1 MKFRRKSAET
11 ATDPAEAEAPA
22 PEVVEGEAS
31 VAAAH
36 GSGVEAQEGDLVHG
50 PFDVDEIDLGDEEP
64 TWVDLGSLLITP
76 GPQQQLRMQVDE
88 KTQQVQAVLLAGP
101 DGALELMAF
110 AAPRGGGLWD
120 EVRPQI
126 AADMVKR
133 GGTSTE
139 VEGRWGTELECRITV
154 QRGDGSPMVQP
165 SRIIGIDGP
174 RWLLRAT
181 LLGKPAIDAEAA
193 TSWEATLANVVVRR
207 GDKAMPVGDSLP
219 IVLPPQAR
227 PVS

>member
-1 MKFRRKSAET
+1 MKFRRKSAAPDPE
-11 ATDPAEAEAPA
+11 ATGAPAEELRPGD
-22 PEVVEGEAS
+22 EVGVG
-31 VAAAH
+31 AAH
-36 GSGVEAQEGDLVHG
+36 GAGAAAQEGDLVHG
-50 PFDVDEIDLGDEEP
+50 PFDVDEIDLGDEQP
-64 TWVDLGSLLITP
+64 QWIDLGSLLITP

-88 KTQQVQAVLLAGP
+88 QTKQVQAVLLAGP

-133 GGTSTE
+133 GGTTADR
-139 VEGRWGTELECRITV
+139 EGRWGPELECRITV

-193 TSWEATLANVVVRR
+193 VPWEATLANVVVRR
-207 GDKAMPVGDSLP
+207 GDRAMPVGDALP